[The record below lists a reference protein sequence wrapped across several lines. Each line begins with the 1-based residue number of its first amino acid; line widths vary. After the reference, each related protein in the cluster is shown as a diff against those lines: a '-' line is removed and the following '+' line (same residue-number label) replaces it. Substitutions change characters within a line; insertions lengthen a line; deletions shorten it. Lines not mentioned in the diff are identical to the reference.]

1 MKIKVSQLRK
11 LIKEELSSQY
21 LKIDRN
27 NLIEKILD
35 IQLAIEGIEK
45 NSPEWYERWGD
56 IRDKINSA
64 LNIEWH
70 DDLDE
75 GFLDKAKNLGKAGML
90 ALGLSGNAYAQP
102 NTYSDMHTLSSDEVE
117 PEDDVVYLQDE
128 EGNSHKFY
136 WLIEVELNGKT
147 YAALRLEEQGE
158 DNDKIFL
165 FHYKLTKYGEDFREI
180 KDESEWEAVR
190 QKVEEELGDDS

>member
-1 MKIKVSQLRK
+1 MKIKVSHLRK

-35 IQLAIEGIEK
+35 VQLAIEGIEK

-75 GFLDKAKNLGKAGML
+75 GFFDKAKNLGKAGML
-90 ALGLSGNAYAQP
+90 ALGLSGTAHANP
-102 NTYSDMHTLSSDEVE
+102 TSLSDYTMSSTDENE
-117 PEDDVVYLQDE
+117 NDDIIMLEDD
-128 EGNSHKFY
+128 EGVEHKFY
-136 WLIEVELNGKT
+136 WVIEVKLNGKR
-147 YAALRLEEQGE
+147 YAALELADGSE
-158 DNDKIFL
+158 DEGKKFL
-165 FHYKLTKYGEDFREI
+165 FHYEEGPEGENFKEI
-180 KDESEWEAVR
+180 EDETEWEAVK
-190 QKVEEELGDDS
+190 QKVEEELNK